1 MHTGIFDKGKSILNT
16 WLYYWKTFSTL
27 SNKNFKNNSTFIQR
41 NSIVTRKAIDLP
53 VLRQLSYFYLLSSN
67 QTFVKKKIKN
77 KLTLVIS
84 FSENAESLLLIGI
97 LGVTGVRGDWGELFP
112 GGGDSS
118 VGRYPGVG
126 VLGENWLVFGPL

>member
-1 MHTGIFDKGKSILNT
+1 M
-16 WLYYWKTFSTL
+16 YYYKIISTL
-27 SNKNFKNNSTFIQR
+27 SNKNFKDNYTFIQR
-41 NSIVTRKAIDLP
+41 NSIVTHKAIDLP
-53 VLRQLSYFYLLSSN
+53 IWDSSQLLYFLSSN
-67 QTFVKKKIKN
+67 QNNFWKTKN